1 MTSNLRIGQ
10 GYDLHQTEKDLPLML
25 GGVEIISDFGLKGHS
40 DADVLLHAITD
51 AMLGAAAL
59 GDIGRMFP
67 DTDQKYEGA
76 DSRILLTEVF
86 DLIRHRGFQ
95 LVNVDCTIIAEKP
108 KLERYMDQINQ
119 SLSNLLSLPID
130 CVNVKAKTNEKLG
143 YLGKSKGIAAQAVV
157 LLEKI

>member
-10 GYDLHQTEKDLPLML
+10 GYDLHQTAKDLPLIL
-25 GGVEIISDFGLKGHS
+25 GGVEITSDFGLKGHS

-51 AMLGAAAL
+51 ALLGAAAL
-59 GDIGRMFP
+59 GDIGRLFP
-67 DTDQKYEGA
+67 DTDPRYEGA
-76 DSRILLTEVF
+76 DSRILLAEV
-86 DLIRHRGFQ
+86 LNLVRQKGFQ
-95 LVNVDCTIIAEKP
+95 VVNVDCTVIAEKP
-108 KLERYMDQINQ
+108 KLARQMDQINQ
-119 SLSNLLSLPID
+119 SLSVLLSLPID

>member
-25 GGVEIISDFGLKGHS
+25 GGVEITSDFGLKGHS

-67 DTDQKYEGA
+67 DTDPKYEKA
-76 DSRILLTEVF
+76 DSRIFLTEVL

-95 LVNVDCTIIAEKP
+95 LINVDCTIIAEKP